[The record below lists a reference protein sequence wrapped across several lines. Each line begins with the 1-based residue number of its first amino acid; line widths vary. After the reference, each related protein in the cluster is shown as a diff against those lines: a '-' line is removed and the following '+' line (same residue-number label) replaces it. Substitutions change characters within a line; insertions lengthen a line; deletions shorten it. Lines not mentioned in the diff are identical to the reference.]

1 MRTPEEMLKLVEEYF
16 NCGKSRNAFC
26 AEIGVKPT
34 TFSYWIKKK
43 CMNDNPGSGFIKIDT
58 APVKAASPSLEIT
71 YPNGVKLKVEDTNI
85 SFLGHLIRIY

>member
-1 MRTPEEMLKLVEEYF
+1 MRTPEEMLKLVEKYF
-16 NCGKSRNAFC
+16 NSGKSRNQFC

-43 CMNDNPGSGFIKIDT
+43 RMEGNPNSGFIKIDT
-58 APVKAASPSLEIT
+58 APIKAVSPVLEIT
-71 YPNGVKLKVEDTNI
+71 YPNGVKLKVEDTNL

>member
-16 NCGKSRNAFC
+16 NSGKSRNVFC
-26 AEIGVKPT
+26 VEIGMKPT

-43 CMNDNPGSGFIKIDT
+43 RMSEHSGSGFITIDT
-58 APVKAASPSLEIT
+58 APIKAVSPALEIT
-71 YPNGVKLKVEDTNI
+71 YPNGVKLKVEDTNL